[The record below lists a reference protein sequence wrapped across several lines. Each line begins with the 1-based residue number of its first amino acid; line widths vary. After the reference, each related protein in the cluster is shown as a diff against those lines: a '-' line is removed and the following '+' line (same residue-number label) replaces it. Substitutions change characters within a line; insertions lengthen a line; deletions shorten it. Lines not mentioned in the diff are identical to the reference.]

1 MLKNNFRL
9 LDMDEGDRKVREKQ
23 MKKSIE
29 ACKVLNLTLD
39 CATSDVVVFVENNK
53 GKSICIG

>member
-9 LDMDEGDRKVREKQ
+9 LDMDEDDREVKEKQ
-23 MKKSIE
+23 MKKLIE

-39 CATSDVVVFVENNK
+39 CATSDVVAFVENNE
-53 GKSICIG
+53 GESICIG